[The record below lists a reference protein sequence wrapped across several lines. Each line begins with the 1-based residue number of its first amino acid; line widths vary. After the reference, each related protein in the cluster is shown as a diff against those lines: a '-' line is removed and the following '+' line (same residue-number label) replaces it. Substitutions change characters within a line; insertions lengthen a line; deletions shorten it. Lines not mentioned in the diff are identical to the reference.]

1 MNYPKQIKRKDIT
14 KRIVISWLLIAVV
27 FFTSGFA
34 IGKLTT
40 PKHKDIEPIEQT
52 VEPKEEAP
60 KQFTVYG
67 AYDDRTFTSE
77 VSLDWGSDDNFE
89 PLDCKLD
96 EETQEFTYYLCK
108 GYDIDFTLVMAV
120 MFAESSFR
128 SDLVS
133 GTNDYGLMQI
143 NKCNHQWLTETI
155 GVTDFTDPKQNVR
168 AGCFIIRKLFEK
180 YQNPEMVLMAYH
192 FGENGAKNLWNEG
205 IYESKY
211 SQAVLKYQKDFI
223 EQTGGDSK

>member
-1 MNYPKQIKRKDIT
+1 MVNYPKQIKRKDIT
-14 KRIVISWLLIAVV
+14 KRIIISWLLIAVV
-27 FFTSGFA
+27 FFTGGFA

-40 PKHKDIEPIEQT
+40 PKQKNI
-52 VEPKEEAP
+52 EPKEEEQ

-108 GYDIDFTLVMAV
+108 GYDIDFTLIMAV
-120 MFAESSFR
+120 MLAESSFR
-128 SDLVS
+128 PDLVS

-155 GVTDFTDPKQNVR
+155 GVTDFTDSKQNVR

-211 SQAVLKYQKDFI
+211 SQTVLKYQKDFI
-223 EQTGGDSK
+223 EQIGGDSQ